1 MNSEKINIL
10 FVNNFRSR
18 GGGEEFLRELLP
30 GLLRKG
36 LQVGLVCRPNTPLVE
51 MFKGSGIALYPIDRS
66 GIATLTSVFKIARI
80 IRDQRYQIVNIQ
92 RGHDI
97 IQSLVAARLSGQRPV
112 LMYTPQVPEFIR
124 SRFLLRR
131 MDGIATISRHIRDGL
146 TSFDSSLAT
155 RITILYYGID
165 LGKFKPSAVQ
175 RGWLRK
181 RFGLTPDTKIIG
193 TVGDLWKNQIEFLD
207 VLAVL
212 RQRLPDVR
220 YAIVGTDSCSPAV
233 NAFKQRA
240 AELGLE
246 GSVLWPGRLAKDDML
261 SFYADIDVAVST
273 YRNEGFGI
281 WILEAMAMGRPVISF
296 NAGGIRDS
304 LENSPC
310 GILVD
315 GGAHEMAGVLSGLLG
330 DDVRLRTMS
339 EAAPVWVQNR
349 FSRERMVDD
358 YERYFRTLLQMHRG
372 VTV

>member
-1 MNSEKINIL
+1 MKIL

-36 LQVGLVCRPNTPLVE
+36 IQVGLVCRPNTPLVE
-51 MFKGSGIALYPIDRS
+51 MFQDSGIDVYPLDRS
-66 GIATLTSVFKIARI
+66 GIAALTSVFKIARI
-80 IRDQRYQIVNIQ
+80 IRDQRYQLVNIQ

-97 IQSLVAARLSGQRPV
+97 IQSLLAARISGQRPV

-146 TSFDSSLAT
+146 TSFDPFLAS

-207 VLAVL
+207 ALAVL
-212 RQRLPDVR
+212 RQRIPDVR
-220 YAIVGTDSCSPAV
+220 YAIVGMDSGSPAAD
-233 NAFKQRA
+233 AFKQRA
-240 AELGLE
+240 AELGLT

-281 WILEAMAMGRPVISF
+281 WILEAMAMGRPVVSF

-304 LENSPC
+304 LESSPC

-315 GGAHEMAGVLSGLLG
+315 GGSAEMADSLSGLLG
-330 DDVRLRTMS
+330 DEVRFRTMTV
-339 EAAPVWVQNR
+339 AAPQWVKNR
-349 FSRERMVDD
+349 FDRERMVDD
-358 YERYFRTLLQMHRG
+358 YERYFRTLLQIHRG

>member
-1 MNSEKINIL
+1 MKIL

-36 LQVGLVCRPNTPLVE
+36 IQVGLVCRPNTPLVE
-51 MFKGSGIALYPIDRS
+51 MFTGSGIALYPIDRS
-66 GIATLTSVFKIARI
+66 GPRAITSVIKIAGILRKE
-80 IRDQRYQIVNIQ
+80 RYQIVNIQ

-97 IQSLVAARLSGQRPV
+97 IQSLVAARISGQRPV

-146 TSFDSSLAT
+146 TSFDSLLAS

-165 LGKFKPSAVQ
+165 LAKFKPSAVQ

-181 RFGLTPDTKIIG
+181 RFGLNPGTKIIG

-207 VLAVL
+207 VLAML
-212 RQRLPDVR
+212 RERFSDVR
-220 YAIVGTDSCSPAV
+220 YAIVGTDSGSPAV
-233 NAFKQRA
+233 DAFKRRA
-240 AELGLE
+240 AELGLA
-246 GSVLWPGRLAKDDML
+246 GSILWPGRLAKDDML

-281 WILEAMAMGRPVISF
+281 WILEAMAMGRPVVSF

-304 LENSPC
+304 LESSPC
-310 GILVD
+310 GLLVD
-315 GGAHEMAGVLSGLLG
+315 GGAAEMANALSGLLG
-330 DDVRLRTMS
+330 DDVRLRTMA
-339 EAAPVWVQNR
+339 EAAPVWTQNR
-349 FSRERMVDD
+349 FGRERMIDD
-358 YERYFRTLLQMHRG
+358 YESYFQTLLQIHRG

>member
-1 MNSEKINIL
+1 MISNKMKIL

-30 GLLRKG
+30 GLLGKG
-36 LQVGLVCRPNTPLVE
+36 VQVGLVCRPNTPLVE
-51 MFKGSGIALYPIDRS
+51 MFRDSGVDVYPLDRS
-66 GIATLTSVFKIARI
+66 GTAALTSVIKIARI
-80 IRDQRYQIVNIQ
+80 IREQRYQIVNIQ

-97 IQSLVAARLSGQRPV
+97 IQSLLAARISGQRPV

-146 TSFDSSLAT
+146 ISFDPALAS

-207 VLAVL
+207 VLAII
-212 RQRLPDVR
+212 RERFSDVR
-220 YAIVGTDSCSPAV
+220 YAIVGTDSGSPAV
-233 NAFKQRA
+233 DAFKQRA
-240 AELGLE
+240 AELGLT

-315 GGAHEMAGVLSGLLG
+315 GGAREMAGALSGLLG
-330 DDVRLRTMS
+330 DNVRLQTMAD
-339 EAAPVWVQNR
+339 AATGWVHSR
-349 FSRERMVDD
+349 FGRERMVDD
-358 YERYFRTLLQMHRG
+358 YERYFRTLLKIHRG